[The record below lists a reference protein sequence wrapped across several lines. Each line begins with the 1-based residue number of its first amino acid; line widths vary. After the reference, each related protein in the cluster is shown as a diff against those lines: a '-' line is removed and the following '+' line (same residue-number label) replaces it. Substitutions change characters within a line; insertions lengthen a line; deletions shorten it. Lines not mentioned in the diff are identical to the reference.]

1 MSEDNDESCCCFISL
16 ITAALFI
23 IAAGGINIFE
33 FVAFSLGVFILVSIL
48 IVICFHCIRCI
59 KADIDKCYRVETP
72 VYDSDD
78 SDEWEGDPDYESEED
93 KEIDYVIVVNP
104 DHISI
109 AVEVVN

>member
-1 MSEDNDESCCCFISL
+1 MSDDNDESCCCFISL

-23 IAAGGINIFE
+23 IAASGIDVIF
-33 FVAFSLGVFILVSIL
+33 FLCVTFLLSCLIL
-48 IVICFHCIRCI
+48 ICFHCIRCI
-59 KADIDKCYRVETP
+59 KADIDNCYTVRTP

-78 SDEWEGDPDYESEED
+78 SDEWEGDPDYESEEED

>member
-23 IAAGGINIFE
+23 VAAGGINIFE

-48 IVICFHCIRCI
+48 IVCCFHCIRCI
-59 KADIDKCYRVETP
+59 KADIDNCYTVRTP

-78 SDEWEGDPDYESEED
+78 SDEWEGEIED

>member
-23 IAAGGINIFE
+23 IAAGGIDILFLLC
-33 FVAFSLGVFILVSIL
+33 VTTLLSSLIL
-48 IVICFHCIRCI
+48 ICFHCIRCI
-59 KADIDKCYRVETP
+59 KADIDNCYTVRTP
-72 VYDSDD
+72 VYY
-78 SDEWEGDPDYESEED
+78 SDEETDYESEEDD